1 MKNNKG
7 ITLTSLM
14 IYVIG
19 MLIIIA
25 LISTLTTFFYK
36 NIDVTA
42 INDNTTTE
50 YTKFS
55 SNFLQEINQKD
66 NRVIDAKTY
75 MENEEK
81 ISYIIFSTGNQYTYK
96 SNNKSIYKNNIKIC
110 QNVEECI
117 FSYNLKDSQYTV
129 NVELKVGKMD
139 KTGENVL
146 SYTIKK

>member
-55 SNFLQEINQKD
+55 SNFLEEINQKD
-66 NRVIDAKTY
+66 NRVIDARTY
-75 MENEEK
+75 MEDEEK

-129 NVELKVGKMD
+129 NVKLKVGKMD

-146 SYTIKK
+146 LYTIKK